1 MVLPC
6 IFRDSTSRAGTILW
20 RVSNN
25 CRFSLDLHRPI
36 RDMWGLV
43 DIFQN
48 SWLDNRWVGID
59 VNFLFSKNN
68 MYKVH
73 TYKKEHLHIRK
84 ERYKFCIREDTYK
97 GRGLHVQTIVFVSYS
112 LACTCMWTCKY
123 TIHKHTHTQT
133 STRWEIERGGW
144 QTPHSVK
151 CCPAYL
157 QADKLFITTFAI
169 SLGIGDTA
177 FELHWGGADC

>member
-1 MVLPC
+1 
-6 IFRDSTSRAGTILW
+6 
-20 RVSNN
+20 
-25 CRFSLDLHRPI
+25 
-36 RDMWGLV
+36 MWGLV

-157 QADKLFITTFAI
+157 QPDKLFITTFAI

-177 FELHWGGADC
+177 FKLHWGGADC